1 MTDKDRE
8 LEKYLKGDSKLSH
21 LYQEASR
28 ETAPPELDDAILA
41 AAKREVRAK
50 PGLSKVLAPVALAA
64 SLILGVNLAWNVHEA
79 KPVPELPRTAG
90 PATAALEKADAPA
103 RPALAAPADVL
114 AAKAAAP
121 PPPSAVLQER
131 FARAQA
137 QGAMQARAEAG
148 ASRKKERM
156 SFDAG
161 EPSKMAAAA
170 TPAAETRPAAAP
182 AVAMAD
188 STSGGAVSALSEAQK
203 IDRLIAYVAH
213 LQGTVF
219 IRNGSE
225 YGPDKAAEHLQL
237 KREKAGDRVKTAD
250 DFIKLCASHSY
261 VSGEAYLIRYPDG
274 RTRTAE
280 DVLREELARM
290 EP

>member
-21 LYQEASR
+21 LYQEAGR

-79 KPVPELPRTAG
+79 KPVPESPRTAG

-114 AAKAAAP
+114 AAKATAP
-121 PPPSAVLQER
+121 PPAVLQER
-131 FARAQA
+131 YARAQA

-148 ASRKKERM
+148 ASRKKEPM
-156 SFDAG
+156 SFGAG
-161 EPSKMAAAA
+161 EPSNMAAG
-170 TPAAETRPAAAP
+170 PAAETRPAAVP